1 MVEVP
6 LEDAKRKFGDRLALA
21 SLGAISKKDGSVRVI
36 HDGTHGVGV
45 NQAIVVRDQLRTP
58 TAGDLQTVLQ
68 VLPGA
73 WFGLTGDVA
82 RAHRLVRV
90 AEEDWGLQ
98 ACKTGVRPDRIWI
111 NTVGTF
117 GIGSAA
123 YYWSRLMAGIGRAAF
138 YMLGQSELFMLV
150 YVDDLL
156 WITRDKNGH

>member
-1 MVEVP
+1 MYWFVCSTNASVF
-6 LEDAKRKFGDRLALA
+6 AVVKFSHLIYQQIGDNFCCNMLH
-21 SLGAISKKDGSVRVI
+21 VQ
-36 HDGTHGVGV
+36 VGQEK
-45 NQAIVVRDQLRTP
+45 N
-58 TAGDLQTVLQ
+58 
-68 VLPGA
+68 
-73 WFGLTGDVA
+73 

-138 YMLGQSELFMLV
+138 YMLGQSESSCSC
-150 YVDDLL
+150 
-156 WITRDKNGH
+156 

>member
-1 MVEVP
+1 MLHVQ
-6 LEDAKRKFGDRLALA
+6 
-21 SLGAISKKDGSVRVI
+21 
-36 HDGTHGVGV
+36 VGQEK
-45 NQAIVVRDQLRTP
+45 N
-58 TAGDLQTVLQ
+58 
-68 VLPGA
+68 
-73 WFGLTGDVA
+73 

-138 YMLGQSELFMLV
+138 YMLGQSESSCSC
-150 YVDDLL
+150 
-156 WITRDKNGH
+156 